1 MINLLGDEWERG
13 IPQWQKALRIP
24 GVKLHL
30 YGKAEPRA
38 GRKMGHIT
46 ATANTIEE
54 ALSNAQRAKAALQD
68 F

>member
-13 IPQWQKALRIP
+13 TPQWQKALEIP

-38 GRKMGHIT
+38 GRKMGHMT
-46 ATANTIEE
+46 AIADTVEE
-54 ALSNAQRAKAALQD
+54 ALANAQRAKAALQE

>member
-13 IPQWQKALRIP
+13 TPQWQKALAIP

-38 GRKMGHIT
+38 GRKMGHMT
-46 ATANTIEE
+46 AIANTIEE
-54 ALSNAQRAKAALQD
+54 ALANAQRAKSALQD